1 MTDVLLVDD
10 EPDVLLMAS
19 TFLRRDGVVFHEASD
34 GPGGLSAALAV
45 TPALVV
51 LDHRMP
57 GATGI
62 EVAERLQAEGFAGRI
77 VLFSAHLDATLHA
90 NAARLGIEAVPKT
103 DLRRLGTIL
112 DEVRSTA

>member
-19 TFLRRDGVVFHEASD
+19 TFLRRDDVVFHEAGD
-34 GPGGLSAALAV
+34 GPTGLSAALAV
-45 TPALVV
+45 EPALVV

-62 EVAERLQAEGFAGRI
+62 EVAERLLSEGFPGRI
-77 VLFSAHLDATLHA
+77 VLFSAHLDPVLHEDA
-90 NAARLGIEAVPKT
+90 SRLGIEAVPKT
-103 DLRRLGTIL
+103 DLRRLGAIL
-112 DEVRSTA
+112 DEVRGTA

>member
-19 TFLRRDGVVFHEASD
+19 TFLRRDDVVFHEASD
-34 GPGGLSAALAV
+34 GPSGLSAAQEV
-45 TPALVV
+45 GPAMVV

-62 EVAERLQAEGFAGRI
+62 EVAEQLLSGGFPGRI
-77 VLFSAHLDATLHA
+77 VLFSAHLDAALHA
-90 NAARLGIEAVPKT
+90 AAARLGIEAVPKT

-112 DEVRSTA
+112 DEVRHAA

>member
-34 GPGGLSAALAV
+34 GPSGLATALSV
-45 TPALVV
+45 EPALVV

-57 GATGI
+57 GASGI
-62 EVAERLQAEGFAGRI
+62 EVAERLLTEGFPGRI
-77 VLFSAHLDATLHA
+77 VLFSAHLDASLHA
-90 NAARLGIEAVPKT
+90 DAARLGIEAVPKT

-112 DEVRSTA
+112 DEVRLAA